1 MLKNLKRFEGVLFMD
16 LEKRQNI
23 KIVGDNSSA
32 GGLFNNVS
40 VVGNGIF
47 NSPVDCVYIKVAGDC
62 MINGDLK
69 SVTGVVAGSIN
80 IKGSLSADMF
90 KVAGN
95 MTVDDNTSIKNLIT
109 HGNTTIRGNISSEKI
124 DANGYFTIEG
134 NCNSEVFKSK
144 SIVMKLNGLLN
155 ADEIDIQIYGGNFV
169 QEIGG
174 EKIMIRRGSESIF
187 KRLKLIKSMLSPH
200 DMYKGNLTTDTIEGD
215 EIYLEYTTAKV
226 VRGKN
231 VTIGKGCNIELV
243 EYVDD
248 FNQHN
253 DSVVRESKKIIL

>member
-1 MLKNLKRFEGVLFMD
+1 MD

-23 KIVGDNSSA
+23 KIIGDNSSA
-32 GGLFNNVS
+32 GGLFNHVS

-47 NSPVDCVYIKVAGDC
+47 NSSVDCAYIKATGDC
-62 MINGDLK
+62 TINGDLK
-69 SVTGVVAGSIN
+69 TVSGVVAGSIA
-80 IKGSLSADMF
+80 IKGSLSADIF

-95 MTVDDNTSIKNLIT
+95 VTVDGDTSIKNLIT
-109 HGNTTIRGNISSEKI
+109 HGNVTIKGNISSEKI
-124 DANGYFTIEG
+124 DANSHFTIEG
-134 NCNSEVFKSK
+134 NCNSEIFTSN

-155 ADEIDIQIYGGNFV
+155 ADDIDIQIYGSNFV
-169 QEIGG
+169 REIGG
-174 EKIMIRRGSESIF
+174 EKIVIKRGSESIF
-187 KRLKLIKSMLSPH
+187 KRLKLIKSLILSH
-200 DMYKGNLTTDTIEGD
+200 DMCKGNLTTDVIEGD

-231 VTIGKGCNIELV
+231 VTIGEGCNIELV
-243 EYVDD
+243 EYVDN

>member
-1 MLKNLKRFEGVLFMD
+1 MD

-23 KIVGDNSSA
+23 KIVGDNTSA

-40 VVGNGIF
+40 VVGNEIF
-47 NSPVDCVYIKVAGDC
+47 NSSVDCVYIKVAGDC
-62 MINGDLK
+62 TINGDLK
-69 SVTGVVAGSIN
+69 TASGVVAGDIN
-80 IKGSLSADMF
+80 IKGSLSADML

-95 MTVDDNTSIKNLIT
+95 MTVDGDKSIKNLIT
-109 HGNTTIRGNISSEKI
+109 HGNTTINGNISSEKI
-124 DANGYFTIEG
+124 DANGYFTVKG

-144 SIVMKLNGLLN
+144 SIVLKLNGLLN
-155 ADEIDIQIYGGNFV
+155 ADDIDIQIYGSNFV
-169 QEIGG
+169 REIGG
-174 EKIMIRRGSESIF
+174 EKIVIKRGSESIF
-187 KRLKLIKSMLSPH
+187 KRLKLIKSLILSH
-200 DMYKGNLTTDTIEGD
+200 DMCKGNLTTDVIEGD

-231 VTIGKGCNIELV
+231 VTIGEGCNIELV
-243 EYVDD
+243 EYVDN

>member
-1 MLKNLKRFEGVLFMD
+1 MD

-23 KIVGDNSSA
+23 KIVGDNTSA

-40 VVGNGIF
+40 VVGNEIF
-47 NSPVDCVYIKVAGDC
+47 NSSVDCVYIKVVGNC
-62 MINGDLK
+62 TINGNLK
-69 SVTGVVAGSIN
+69 TVSGVVAGDIN
-80 IKGSLSADMF
+80 IKGSLSADML

-95 MTVDDNTSIKNLIT
+95 MTVDGDKSIKNLIT
-109 HGNTTIRGNISSEKI
+109 HGNTTINGNISSEKI
-124 DANGYFTIEG
+124 DANGYFTVKG

-144 SIVMKLNGLLN
+144 SIVLKLNGLLN
-155 ADEIDIQIYGGNFV
+155 ADDIDIQIYGSNFV
-169 QEIGG
+169 REIGG
-174 EKIMIRRGSESIF
+174 EKIVIKRGSESIF
-187 KRLKLIKSMLSPH
+187 KRLKLIKSLILSH
-200 DMYKGNLTTDTIEGD
+200 DMCKGNLTTDVIEGD

-231 VTIGKGCNIELV
+231 VTIGEGCNIELV
-243 EYVDD
+243 EYVDN

>member
-1 MLKNLKRFEGVLFMD
+1 MD

-47 NSPVDCVYIKVAGDC
+47 NSSVDCAYIKATGDC
-62 MINGDLK
+62 TINGDLK

-155 ADEIDIQIYGGNFV
+155 ADDIDIQIYGRSAV
-169 QEIGG
+169 REIGG
-174 EKIMIRRGSESIF
+174 EKIMIRGGSESIF
-187 KRLKLIKSMLSPH
+187 KRLKLIKSMLY
-200 DMYKGNLTTDTIEGD
+200 DACKGDLTTDVIEGD
-215 EIYLEYTTAKV
+215 EIYLEYTTAKA

-231 VTIGKGCNIELV
+231 VTIGQGCNIELV
-243 EYVDD
+243 EYVDN
-248 FNQHN
+248 FNQHS
-253 DSVVRESKKIIL
+253 DSVVRESKKMIL

>member
-1 MLKNLKRFEGVLFMD
+1 MD

-23 KIVGDNSSA
+23 KIVGDNTSA

-47 NSPVDCVYIKVAGDC
+47 NSSVDCVYIKVAGDC
-62 MINGDLK
+62 TINGDLK
-69 SVTGVVAGSIN
+69 TASGVVAGDIN

-95 MTVDDNTSIKNLIT
+95 MTVDYNTSIKNLIT
-109 HGNTTIRGNISSEKI
+109 HGNATINGNISSEKI

-155 ADEIDIQIYGGNFV
+155 ADDIDIQIYGRSAV
-169 QEIGG
+169 REIGG
-174 EKIMIRRGSESIF
+174 EKIMIRGGSESIF
-187 KRLKLIKSMLSPH
+187 KRLKLIKSMIY
-200 DMYKGNLTTDTIEGD
+200 DACKGDLTTDVIEGD
-215 EIYLEYTTAKV
+215 EIYLEYTTAKA

-231 VTIGKGCNIELV
+231 VTIGQGCNIELV
-243 EYVDD
+243 EYVDN
-248 FNQHN
+248 FNQHS
-253 DSVVRESKKIIL
+253 DSVVRESKKMIL

>member
-1 MLKNLKRFEGVLFMD
+1 MD
-16 LEKRQNI
+16 LEKRQDI
-23 KIVGDNSSA
+23 KIVGDNTSA

-47 NSPVDCVYIKVAGDC
+47 NSPVDCVYIKAVGDC
-62 MINGDLK
+62 TINGDLK

-80 IKGSLSADMF
+80 VKGSLYADMF
-90 KVAGN
+90 KASGN

-109 HGNTTIRGNISSEKI
+109 HGNTTINGNISSEKI
-124 DANGYFTIEG
+124 DANGYFTVEG
-134 NCNSEVFKSK
+134 NCNSDVFKSN
-144 SIVMKLNGLLN
+144 SIVLKLNGLLN
-155 ADEIDIQIYGGNFV
+155 ADDIDIYIYGNNFV
-169 QEIGG
+169 KEIGG

-187 KRLKLIKSMLSPH
+187 KRLKLIKSMLLSH
-200 DMYKGNLTTDTIEGD
+200 DMCKGNLTTDVIEGD
-215 EIYLEYTTAKV
+215 EIYLEYTTAKA

-231 VTIGKGCNIELV
+231 VTIGQGCNIELV
-243 EYVDD
+243 EYVDN